1 MSVSNAKSLLGTH
14 PFASWY
20 ALYLIRT
27 FFIWEAMKEHPQP
40 FDKKIWKPANT
51 TGILWEQAHILCVHL
66 FSHKQGDRQKD
77 AACESRAYLGQY
89 HWGIIYYCR
98 ESTCTSSFHQEEKL
112 TVWVHGARHI
122 DWQGILLPNV
132 HHPLKKLC
140 ALLHNGIIFFPTESG
155 KKFNTVEEQISKQGA
170 QSYAYK
176 CPLQLLRG
184 KREREPVIPVW
195 LIKCALCHPV
205 ECLSF
210 LQLNNFLTEKWVNFT
225 LETFSYNTTL
235 VKDK

>member
-27 FFIWEAMKEHPQP
+27 LFCMGSNERASTAVWQKR
-40 FDKKIWKPANT
+40 WKPANT
-51 TGILWEQAHILCVHL
+51 TGIFWEQAYTLCVHL
-66 FSHKQGDRQKD
+66 FSHKQGDRQED
-77 AACESRAYLGQY
+77 AACESHAYLGQY

-98 ESTCTSSFHQEEKL
+98 ESTSSFHQL
-112 TVWVHGARHI
+112 TVWVWRASHI

-132 HHPLKKLC
+132 HHPLRLR
-140 ALLHNGIIFFPTESG
+140 ALLHSGTIFFPTESG
-155 KKFNTVEEQISKQGA
+155 KKYRTVEEQMSKQGA

-176 CPLQLLRG
+176 CPLQPIRG
-184 KREREPVIPVW
+184 ERERGPVISAW
-195 LIKCALCHPV
+195 LIIHPLGHPV

-210 LQLNNFLTEKWVNFT
+210 LKLNHFLTEKGVNFT
-225 LETFSYNTTL
+225 L
-235 VKDK
+235 